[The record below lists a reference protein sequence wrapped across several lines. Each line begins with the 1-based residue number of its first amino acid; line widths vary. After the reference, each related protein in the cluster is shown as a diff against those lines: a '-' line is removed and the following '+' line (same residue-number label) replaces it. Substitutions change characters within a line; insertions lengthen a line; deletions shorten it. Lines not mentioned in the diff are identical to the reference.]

1 MMIPVL
7 SVAMSLALPAVTA
20 TASLAAFF
28 VFDNTAYCKS
38 YQTCNNYKCN
48 NSSHKNN
55 SFLLEKV
62 RILQRMPDT
71 DSSSD
76 TCSVCQNNYL
86 LNIFFVETFRV
97 VLSL

>member
-1 MMIPVL
+1 
-7 SVAMSLALPAVTA
+7 MSLALPTVTA

-55 SFLLEKV
+55 SFLLKKV